1 VGDRPSSPGGAV
13 RRMTPD
19 DAPFG
24 AASGAACRM
33 KIASSSLMDFAAA
46 PGSIAMLNH
55 ALGRRAGLAHL
66 RRQYRAAIPIA
77 A

>member
-1 VGDRPSSPGGAV
+1 
-13 RRMTPD
+13 
-19 DAPFG
+19 
-24 AASGAACRM
+24 M